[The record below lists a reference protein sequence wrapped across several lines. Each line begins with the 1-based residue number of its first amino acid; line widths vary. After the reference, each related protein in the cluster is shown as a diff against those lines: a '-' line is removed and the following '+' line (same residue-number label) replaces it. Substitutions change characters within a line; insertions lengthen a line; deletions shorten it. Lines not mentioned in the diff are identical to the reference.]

1 MAKTR
6 LLIVRHGGTLLSAED
21 RFAGSTDVALSDEG
35 RSQAAALGRRLA
47 ATKIDAA
54 YCSPMQRTRDTAAAI
69 LQPHG
74 MQAEPRDGLREVD
87 HGQWETMVHKDVEK
101 RFAAEYAAWSADPF
115 GYAPPG
121 GETGLSVLNRALPV
135 YREIIV
141 AHPGQTVLVVSHK
154 ATNRVVICAL
164 LGMDMNSYR
173 DRLGQDL
180 CCLNVMEFKQPA
192 EGQLVVLNDT
202 SHYSNGAI

>member
-1 MAKTR
+1 M
-6 LLIVRHGGTLLSAED
+6 VRHGGTVLSAEG
-21 RFAGSTDVALSDEG
+21 RFAGSTDVALSEEG

-47 ATKIDAA
+47 GTTIDAA

-74 MQAEPRDGLREVD
+74 MTAIQRDGLREVD
-87 HGQWETMVHKDVEK
+87 HGKWERMVHKDVEK
-101 RFAAEYAAWSADPF
+101 QFADEYAEWSADPF

-135 YREIIV
+135 YREIV
-141 AHPGQTVLVVSHK
+141 RAHAGQTVLVVSHK
-154 ATNRVVICAL
+154 ATNRIAICAL
-164 LGMDMNSYR
+164 IGLDMNAYR

-180 CCLNVMEFKQPA
+180 CCLNVMDFRAPA

-202 SHYSNGAI
+202 SHYSNGAV